1 MVDSESDSEMDMR
14 IREAVVSTDDV
25 LRPPVWE
32 VTTKKVEVEDP
43 TGQSQEDTT
52 ESPVPKKKKK
62 KKKKKIMKATECD
75 DEIVGTD
82 FKEQKGQAEH
92 SPTLNNGKKRD
103 RLKTTPAKSVSD
115 KSPLPPGED
124 GGEMEAKQEQGGS
137 AQAKVKRKR
146 RRKRKAVDESM
157 EV

>member
-1 MVDSESDSEMDMR
+1 MVDSESDSEMDKR
-14 IREAVVSTDDV
+14 IREAVVSVEDV

-32 VTTKKVEVEDP
+32 MTTKKVDAEEP

-62 KKKKKIMKATECD
+62 KKKKMKATECED
-75 DEIVGTD
+75 DSVGTD
-82 FKEQKGQAEH
+82 FKAQKGPAEQ
-92 SPTLNNGKKRD
+92 SPTLKNRQKQD

-115 KSPLPPGED
+115 KSSLPSGKD
-124 GGEMEAKQEQGGS
+124 GGEMEEKQEQEGS
-137 AQAKVKRKR
+137 TQAKVKRKR